1 MTVTCGIALTPMS
14 RTIRSTSDSTAAAV
28 RAMVA
33 ESIGV
38 KRKVNRLDWCV
49 EKSMVAGGDGAVG
62 EDRFDPPQ
70 AAQARHE
77 SQTTTAGR

>member
-1 MTVTCGIALTPMS
+1 
-14 RTIRSTSDSTAAAV
+14 
-28 RAMVA
+28 MVA

-62 EDRFDPPQ
+62 EDRLDPPH